1 MNARTAYLL
10 LSLTALFWGGNAVA
24 GRLAAGEVSPMLLTA
39 MRWTLALAILLAIGG
54 RRLLDDWAAIRPNL
68 GLLAA
73 YGTFGFAGFN
83 ILLYSAVNYTTAI
96 NVAIEQ
102 AGMPMLIF
110 LANFVLFRTAV
121 TPVQI
126 LGFCMT
132 LVGVA
137 LTTLHGDLTS
147 LKELQVNRGDALML
161 IAIIL
166 YAGYT
171 VALRYRPNLN
181 WQSLMIVMA
190 ASALLTAI
198 PFAIFEYVSG
208 NTIVPSATGWSVA
221 LYTAIFPAILA
232 QVFYIRGVTLI
243 GPNRAGIFINMVP
256 LAGAALSI
264 LILGESFQL
273 YHAVALALVLGGIW
287 LSERSSIRS
296 EKKTGENGAGG
307 S

>member
-1 MNARTAYLL
+1 MNARTAYVL

-39 MRWTLALAILLAIGG
+39 IRWTVALAILLAIGG
-54 RRLLDDWAAIRPNL
+54 RRLVQDWSVIRPNL
-68 GLLAA
+68 PLLAA
-73 YGTFGFAGFN
+73 YGAFGFTGFN
-83 ILLYSAVNYTTAI
+83 ILLYSALNYTTAI

-110 LANFVLFRTAV
+110 LANFLLFRTAV
-121 TPVQI
+121 TPIQI
-126 LGFCMT
+126 LGFCLT
-132 LVGVA
+132 LIGVA

-147 LKELQVNRGDALML
+147 LRELQVNRGDALMVV
-161 IAIIL
+161 AIIL

-190 ASALLTAI
+190 AAALLAAI
-198 PFAIFEYVSG
+198 PFAVFEYASG
-208 NTIVPSATGWSVA
+208 NTIAPSAQGWAVA
-221 LYTAIFPAILA
+221 LYTAVFPAILA

-264 LILGESFQL
+264 LILGESFRP
-273 YHAVALALVLGGIW
+273 YHAIALVLVLGGIW
-287 LSERSSIRS
+287 LSERSSLRS
-296 EKKTGENGAGG
+296 EKKGA
-307 S
+307 

>member
-1 MNARTAYLL
+1 MNARTAYVL

-39 MRWTLALAILLAIGG
+39 IRWTVALAILLAIGG
-54 RRLLDDWAAIRPNL
+54 RRLVQDWSVIRPNL
-68 GLLAA
+68 PLLAA
-73 YGTFGFAGFN
+73 YGAFGFTGFN
-83 ILLYSAVNYTTAI
+83 ILLYSALNYTTAI

-110 LANFVLFRTAV
+110 LANFLLFRTAV
-121 TPVQI
+121 TPIQI
-126 LGFCMT
+126 LGFCLT
-132 LVGVA
+132 LIGVA

-147 LKELQVNRGDALML
+147 LRELQVNRGDALMVV
-161 IAIIL
+161 AIIL

-171 VALRYRPNLN
+171 VGLRYRPNLH

-190 ASALLTAI
+190 AAALAAAI
-198 PFAIFEYVSG
+198 PFAIFEYASG
-208 NTIVPSATGWSVA
+208 STIAPSAQGWAVA
-221 LYTAIFPAILA
+221 LYTAVFPAILA

-264 LILGESFQL
+264 LILGESFRP
-273 YHAVALALVLGGIW
+273 YHAVALVLVLGGIW
-287 LSERSSIRS
+287 LSERSSLRS
-296 EKKTGENGAGG
+296 EKKDA
-307 S
+307 